1 VFDIDFHP
9 TAFPEAPVRGDDLRY
24 IVDCVRQGQC
34 CSVVGPS
41 NTGKSLLLRSLLTED
56 VRQLCAQPG
65 AEPPVV
71 VFVDCLE
78 AADNEQAFY
87 ELLLRCVLEAMEAS
101 DGPEPTV
108 DRLRA
113 LYSALMDR
121 ATDVALRSLFARSV
135 RALMRETQTALVLVL
150 DEFDDVF
157 RALSPW
163 PLRQLRVLRDRYGDR
178 LCYVLATS
186 RHLEQLRSDAE
197 TYEFRELFHPTIRVL
212 RPFHSADA
220 ERFVAYL
227 AEKQGDLP
235 RQEHGA
241 LVIELAGGHPG
252 LMERIHGL
260 LRRASPGPVPSPQA
274 AVARLSEQRPIQQEC
289 RRLWDELEDEE
300 HAGLLAL
307 ASGGRLPPGTVQRR
321 ALEAKGLAVER
332 EGGDLAIFSPVFGAF
347 VQREVEGQRQTT
359 RRGLWCDAE
368 KRQIWLDGQ
377 DITRELSGD
386 QYALLEFMCQRPG
399 VVRTKD
405 EVAQAVWPDQLKE
418 GITDAQIYQL
428 VKRTREKIE
437 PDPLN
442 PRTIV
447 TVRGQGYR
455 LETPSSE

>member
-1 VFDIDFHP
+1 MDFLP

-24 IVDCVRQGQC
+24 VVDCVRQGQC

-56 VRQLCAQPG
+56 VRQLCAQKG

-78 AADNEQAFY
+78 AADNEHAFY
-87 ELLLRCVLEAMEAS
+87 ELLLRCILEAMEAS

-108 DRLRA
+108 DTLRT
-113 LYSALMDR
+113 LYSALMGR

-135 RALMRETQTALVLVL
+135 HAVMGETQAVLVLIL
-150 DEFDDVF
+150 DEFDDIF

-186 RHLEQLRSDAE
+186 RHLERLRPDAE

-235 RQEHGA
+235 QQEHGA
-241 LVIELAGGHPG
+241 LVIELSGGHPG

-260 LRRASPGPVPSPQA
+260 LRRAPPGPAPSPQT
-274 AVARLSEQRPIQQEC
+274 AVAGLSEQQPIQKEC

-300 HAGLLAL
+300 QAGLLAL
-307 ASGGRLPPGTVQRR
+307 TRGEGLPPGTVQRR
-321 ALEAKGLAVER
+321 ALEAKGLVVER
-332 EGGDLAIFSPVFGAF
+332 EGGDLAIFSPVFEAF
-347 VQREVEGQRQTT
+347 VQRESEGQRQTT
-359 RRGLWCDAE
+359 RRGLWYDAE
-368 KRQIWLDGQ
+368 KRQVWLDGQ
-377 DITRELSGD
+377 DITRELSAD

-455 LETPSSE
+455 LETPPSE

>member
-1 VFDIDFHP
+1 MDFLP
-9 TAFPEAPVRGDDLRY
+9 TAFPQAPVRGDDLRY
-24 IVDCVRQGQC
+24 VVDCIHQGQC

-56 VRQLCAQPG
+56 VRQLCAQKG
-65 AEPPVV
+65 TEPPVV

-87 ELLLRCVLEAMEAS
+87 ELLLRCILEAMEAS

-108 DRLRA
+108 DTLRT

-135 RALMRETQTALVLVL
+135 HTVMGETQAVLVLIL
-150 DEFDDVF
+150 DEFDDIF

-186 RHLEQLRSDAE
+186 RHLERLRSDAE

-227 AEKQGDLP
+227 AEKQGNLP
-235 RQEHGA
+235 QREHGA
-241 LVIELAGGHPG
+241 LVVELSGGHPG

-260 LRRASPGPVPSPQA
+260 LRRAPPGPAPSLQA
-274 AVARLSEQRPIQQEC
+274 AATALSEQQPIQKEC

-307 ASGGRLPPGTVQRR
+307 TRGERLPPGTVQRR
-321 ALEAKGLAVER
+321 ALEAKGLVLER
-332 EGGDLAIFSPVFGAF
+332 EGGDLAIFSPVFEAF
-347 VQREVEGQRQTT
+347 VQQESEGQQQTT
-359 RRGLWCDAE
+359 RRGLWYDAE

-377 DITRELSGD
+377 DITGELSGD

-405 EVAQAVWPDQLKE
+405 EIAQAVWPDQLKE

-455 LETPSSE
+455 LETPPSE